1 MTYFHKIRFTT
12 TDHSWQV
19 KRDIFKHVL
28 RHILWSHI
36 ESARHRRMS
45 GPRVEICA
53 FRYIEKCINMWGSW
67 NTATPR
73 APVSPSRSKQ
83 ICETEV
89 VVSAL
94 AAVCVLLYVKI
105 YVEAV
110 VVITPNCLFLCAPSL
125 LAVMHS
131 PTLLLWHCPSFLSLC
146 CSVSFNVALWYLFM
160 ARSFRMSWLC
170 HRPCLCCK
178 YDFFFLSLSW
188 PCAHD

>member
-1 MTYFHKIRFTT
+1 M
-12 TDHSWQV
+12 
-19 KRDIFKHVL
+19 
-28 RHILWSHI
+28 
-36 ESARHRRMS
+36 
-45 GPRVEICA
+45 
-53 FRYIEKCINMWGSW
+53 
-67 NTATPR
+67 
-73 APVSPSRSKQ
+73 
-83 ICETEV
+83 
-89 VVSAL
+89 VSAL

-170 HRPCLCCK
+170 HRPRLCCK
-178 YDFFFLSLSW
+178 YDFFFFSLSLCLGLALMINLIICSVISAK
-188 PCAHD
+188 PKSCSHLHDSKLHVTLHYCVWLKRSSVKGMQGECEVIVVLGCLYSILVCF